1 MYYRAAN
8 ILTRGSSFTH
18 HMHYLQNALINTV
31 FRDIVSNFST
41 FIGFQLPFQTLS
53 PPPPTQKDNRK
64 VSTSNLHCGLCCCGG
79 GSSCGCCGA
88 FWGGTAPG
96 TRRPIT
102 WPCNGSSQFV
112 AHLAVVAYL
121 VSVPIGSLGY
131 DKETIGNTGG
141 RGTGR
146 HSVFS
151 WGMYTSSLNRSRLNV
166 SVLQLDLH

>member
-1 MYYRAAN
+1 MYHRAADIYSQGN
-8 ILTRGSSFTH
+8 
-18 HMHYLQNALINTV
+18 HMHFLQNSLINTTV
-31 FRDIVSNFST
+31 RDIVSNTSASPRD
-41 FIGFQLPFQTLS
+41 FQLLFQTLS
-53 PPPPTQKDNRK
+53 PLPPTKKDNRE
-64 VSTSNLHCGLCCCGG
+64 VSTSYFRRGLCCCCG

-88 FWGGTAPG
+88 FWGGTAPW

-102 WPCNGSSQFV
+102 WSCNGSCQFV

-131 DKETIGNTGG
+131 DKETIGDPGG
-141 RGTGR
+141 RGAGR

-151 WGMYTSSLNRSRLNV
+151 WGMYPSSLNRSRLNV